1 MLGLAFVFGLFAWL
15 IIEGL
20 RRPWVGIIGFYG
32 WIILEPEW
40 NWRWSVPQ
48 DFRFQQYLAASV
60 LLGWLL
66 NGCRIQRLSPV
77 ARNACIALV
86 LFLCLAFISNQQ
98 SIAPELSNFYMG
110 NMWKI
115 VLMAILAV
123 FLLDTPAKIW
133 TALTVIAIAQGY
145 SAFRINEQY
154 FQDGFSL
161 FAYRPWG
168 TKGDNNLYSNL
179 TVPLAACSLAI
190 TFNAKD
196 KRLKYVMLFIA
207 IVQIHQIMLLQSRGA
222 MIAGILTATISAWM
236 MPRTKWNLRMV
247 GLLAF
252 FSFALAG
259 PSVVKEFSSAF
270 AKEGDRD
277 SSAES
282 RLILW
287 RAGWEIT
294 QDYPLLG
301 VGPYA
306 GQKLVPQYAEGISSQ
321 NKGLHNLFF
330 EISTGCG
337 VPATICYMYF
347 LLASLIFFYRKP
359 NRGAVVDYRI
369 SAVRHALIPG
379 LIGYLVASMFSSGA
393 LSESS
398 YALSAIGLAAS
409 SVVSRPNR
417 VANYVE
423 TKETLNPVLE
433 GQI

>member
-1 MLGLAFVFGLFAWL
+1 MIGLAFVFGLFAWL

-20 RRPWVGIIGFYG
+20 RRPWIGIIGFYG

-48 DFRFQQYLAASV
+48 DFRFQQYLAAST
-60 LLGWLL
+60 LLGWLFS
-66 NGCRIQRLSPV
+66 GCRIQRLSPV

-86 LFLCLAFISNQQ
+86 VFLCLAFISNQQ

-115 VLMAILAV
+115 VLMAIMMI
-123 FLLDTPAKIW
+123 FLLDTPQKIW
-133 TALTVIAIAQGY
+133 TALVVVAIAQGY

-161 FAYRPWG
+161 FAYRAWG

-179 TVPLAACSLAI
+179 TVPLAACSLAVA
-190 TFNAKD
+190 FNAKD
-196 KRLKYVMLFIA
+196 KRLKYVMLIIA
-207 IVQIHQIMLLQSRGA
+207 VLQIHQIMLLQSRGA
-222 MIAGILTATISAWM
+222 MIAGIITAAISTWM
-236 MPRTKWNLRMV
+236 MPRNKWNIRMV
-247 GLLAF
+247 SVLAF

-259 PSVVKEFSSAF
+259 PSVVNEFSSVF
-270 AKEGDRD
+270 AKEGERD

-282 RLILW
+282 RFTLW

-294 QDYPLLG
+294 KDNPLLG

-306 GQKLVPQYAEGISSQ
+306 GQRLVPNYTTNISSE

-337 VPATICYMYF
+337 VPAALCYMYF
-347 LLASLIFFYRKP
+347 LIASIIFFYRKP

-369 SAVRHALIPG
+369 SAVRHAVIPG

-398 YALSAIGLAAS
+398 YALSVIGLAAS

-417 VANYVE
+417 VANHVE